1 MPAGD
6 VIFLLCEADGAEFL
20 GALKLNYKAG
30 YVHYFAQD
38 DGAPRTDLVR
48 QTTQLSGKADEAFFI
63 NLDTRAVRVLEKPYE
78 IDGHKTCYLAGRLLQ
93 CKAGLSP
100 KQKLKAIQAVA
111 EEVNQRFYGNLG
123 VEESDL
129 AAAVC
134 EEYHASEDG
143 EVPVNAIC
151 EKLYGDM
158 PHAREAFCEALAEHE
173 IAPEEPVP
181 LSGAAVRRLEKQSL
195 RSGDGVEIKVPVS
208 LYKNEKAIEFI
219 HNEDGTTSLLVKNI
233 LL

>member
-1 MPAGD
+1 MPLVGPG
-6 VIFLLCEADGAEFL
+6 EYAD
-20 GALKLNYKAG
+20 
-30 YVHYFAQD
+30 
-38 DGAPRTDLVR
+38 
-48 QTTQLSGKADEAFFI
+48 
-63 NLDTRAVRVLEKPYE
+63 
-78 IDGHKTCYLAGRLLQ
+78 LAGSIGTAPTILR
-93 CKAGLSP
+93 
-100 KQKLKAIQAVA
+100 
-111 EEVNQRFYGNLG
+111 
-123 VEESDL
+123 
-129 AAAVC
+129 
-134 EEYHASEDG
+134 EDG

-151 EKLYGDM
+151 ETLYGDM